1 MSTEAS
7 QIKNLKNKLVD
18 FIHKTTPATIVR
30 LAILCKIKVPK
41 QLIDKYLS
49 SQ

>member
-7 QIKNLKNKLVD
+7 QLRNLKNKLVD
-18 FIHKTTPATIVR
+18 FIQKTTPATIIR

-41 QLIDKYLS
+41 QLIDKHLP
-49 SQ
+49 